1 MQVDKVKMGCGCN
14 GRFRSWM
21 WSWQMSTNLGHER
34 VNASLMKRQVGIY
47 IFSQWFPTPFSSL
60 IVFNVY
66 FNIGWHHVFLP
77 SSFPCM
83 TLARKS
89 QIFAFSCLLRDNFW
103 MAEEKKKN
111 KWKKKK
117 KTCVRHKIFR
127 NFGKTCNY
135 NVYLHE
141 SYLERFLFLSFFWV
155 KVPVAFNNN
164 MTGLNKK
171 NEQIHKNRP
180 GLKSFTSDA
189 VLAST
194 P

>member
-1 MQVDKVKMGCGCN
+1 MDVEL
-14 GRFRSWM
+14 
-21 WSWQMSTNLGHER
+21 TNVHKSRPRR
-34 VNASLMKRQVGIY
+34 VNASLMKRQVGKY

-66 FNIGWHHVFLP
+66 FNISWHHVFLP

-89 QIFAFSCLLRDNFW
+89 QIFAFSFLLRDNFW

-117 KTCVRHKIFR
+117 IVLGTTFSETLWRLAHIMYIYIKVT
-127 NFGKTCNY
+127 N
-135 NVYLHE
+135 
-141 SYLERFLFLSFFWV
+141 ERFLFLSFFWV
-155 KVPVAFNNN
+155 TVPVAFNNN

-171 NEQIHKNRP
+171 IHKNKP